1 MRHAPAP
8 RSRQRGVFP
17 VFRAVLL
24 MVVLLGLLLI
34 PVWLK
39 NKRDSQ
45 RTLTL
50 AAEHK
55 AANPPAAP
63 PSPAAIADASP
74 VPRPIAFGLT
84 FALAPADK
92 ARPDVAN
99 VACHGEPAQ
108 LDRPHNNSC
117 NPYQGDTS
125 CRMVLPVL
133 CIQKSNL
140 SLPAGVQNG
149 FYQGWTGGTLAATRP
164 VMGAI
169 LESEQVATAR
179 CQAELGADWRMAEF
193 HDGAGGWGL
202 QGQRGVGFEGYT
214 RYWVRINDQQG
225 NCWDSQP

>member
-1 MRHAPAP
+1 MRWALAR

-17 VFRAVLL
+17 VYRAVLL
-24 MVVLLGLLLI
+24 MFVLLGLLLI

-39 NKRDSQ
+39 NKRDRQ
-45 RTLTL
+45 RALTL
-50 AAEHK
+50 AAEHRV
-55 AANPPAAP
+55 ANPPIP
-63 PSPAAIADASP
+63 TPAAMADATQ

-92 ARPDVAN
+92 AQPDVVN

-108 LDRPHNNSC
+108 LDRPHNNAC

-125 CRMVLPVL
+125 CRIVLPVL
-133 CIQKSNL
+133 CIQKASL
-140 SLPAGVQNG
+140 PLPAGVPNG
-149 FYQGWTGGTLAATRP
+149 FYQGWTGGMLAATRP

-169 LESEQVATAR
+169 LESEQMANAR

-214 RYWVRINDQQG
+214 RYWVRINDQPG